1 MTQTILTKSVV
12 IRGHPGAGKALCMV
26 YITLYHISKGFY
38 STGAERMCHCPFQMG
53 TQHCHSILSFRGN

>member
-1 MTQTILTKSVV
+1 MV
-12 IRGHPGAGKALCMV
+12 IRGHPGAGKALFMV